1 MNSKNENIMQVFD
14 VVYSE
19 LCKWNLRNTVNDN
32 PMAALAFLT
41 FLKFISDN
49 KETLQLEYPEKY
61 NFDYL
66 TLLFQQKIDQ
76 DELVDFVSLVE
87 KQLGYENRIL
97 ASYVAGL
104 DLMNVREQVAALL
117 DYLNR
122 LDLSEPMVA
131 YDSLINFISIQ
142 SRKEIRFAG
151 EFITDVGLAKLMA
164 KITEVDDGMRF
175 YDFACGY
182 GISATQSVK
191 GKNVTVYVQDIN
203 KISVAVSIILFVL
216 SGVRN
221 AEVRCGDSIKD
232 PINLAYTNKDTFERI
247 SVVPPFGIRISDR
260 ENFHFSNELSSAY
273 QYYYDFKLSGDLL
286 FTRHLLA
293 SLTKEGVGVILLPVG
308 ALFRGGNDEKIRRQM
323 IDDNYIDAVIEF
335 PIGVIPG
342 TAVKTALVIFKKHRS
357 SQDIYI
363 LDLSKEAAKEYFEKV
378 SKTGLTITEHG
389 IDIIS
394 EMVKNRLEVDGLSRR
409 INKEEVLDNQ
419 CNLCAGVYMQE
430 SIDTAIQVQDITD
443 LVNRNK
449 VLYDKLAHL
458 NVRFNEIIERI

>member
-1 MNSKNENIMQVFD
+1 
-14 VVYSE
+14 
-19 LCKWNLRNTVNDN
+19 
-32 PMAALAFLT
+32 
-41 FLKFISDN
+41 
-49 KETLQLEYPEKY
+49 
-61 NFDYL
+61 
-66 TLLFQQKIDQ
+66 
-76 DELVDFVSLVE
+76 
-87 KQLGYENRIL
+87 
-97 ASYVAGL
+97 
-104 DLMNVREQVAALL
+104 
-117 DYLNR
+117 
-122 LDLSEPMVA
+122 
-131 YDSLINFISIQ
+131 
-142 SRKEIRFAG
+142 
-151 EFITDVGLAKLMA
+151 
-164 KITEVDDGMRF
+164 
-175 YDFACGY
+175 
-182 GISATQSVK
+182 
-191 GKNVTVYVQDIN
+191 
-203 KISVAVSIILFVL
+203 
-216 SGVRN
+216 
-221 AEVRCGDSIKD
+221 
-232 PINLAYTNKDTFERI
+232 
-247 SVVPPFGIRISDR
+247 
-260 ENFHFSNELSSAY
+260 
-273 QYYYDFKLSGDLL
+273 
-286 FTRHLLA
+286 
-293 SLTKEGVGVILLPVG
+293 GVILLPVG

>member
-1 MNSKNENIMQVFD
+1 MNNKNENIMQVFD

-49 KETLQLEYPEKY
+49 KEMLQLEYLEKY

-76 DELVDFVSLVE
+76 DELVDFVSNVE
-87 KQLGYENRIL
+87 RQLGYEDKIL

-104 DLMNVREQVAALL
+104 DLKNVREQVAALL

-151 EFITDVGLAKLMA
+151 EYITDLGLSKLMA
-164 KITEVDDGMRF
+164 KITDIEDGMRF
-175 YDFACGY
+175 YDFVCGY

-191 GKNVTVYVQDIN
+191 GKNVSVHVQDIN
-203 KISVAVSIILFVL
+203 RISAAVSIILFVL

-232 PINLAYTNKDTFERI
+232 PINLAYPNKHTFERI
-247 SVVPPFGIRISDR
+247 SIVPPFGIRISDK
-260 ENFHFSNELSSAY
+260 ESLHFNNELSSVY
-273 QYYYDFKLSGDLL
+273 QYFYDFKLSGELL
-286 FTRHLLA
+286 FARHLLA
-293 SLTKEGVGVILLPVG
+293 SLTNEGEGVVLLPVG
-308 ALFRGGNDEKIRRQM
+308 ALFRGGNEEKVRRQM
-323 IDDNYIDAVIEF
+323 IEDNYIDAVIEF
-335 PIGVIPG
+335 PIGVITG
-342 TAVKTALVIFKKHRS
+342 TAVKAALVIFKKRRS
-357 SQDIYI
+357 SQGIYI

-378 SKTGLTITEHG
+378 SKTGLTITEYG
-389 IDIIS
+389 INTIFK
-394 EMVKNRLEVDGLSRR
+394 MVKNRLEVEGLSRS
-409 INKEEVLDNQ
+409 ISKEEILDNQ

-430 SIDTAIQVQDITD
+430 SINTAIQVEDITA
-443 LVNRNK
+443 LVKRNK

-458 NVRFNEIIERI
+458 NMRFEEIIERI

>member
-49 KETLQLEYPEKY
+49 KETLHLEYPEKY

-66 TLLFQQKIDQ
+66 TLLFQQKINQGD
-76 DELVDFVSLVE
+76 LVDFVSHVE
-87 KQLGYENRIL
+87 KQLGYENKIL

-104 DLMNVREQVAALL
+104 DLMNVREQVADLL
-117 DYLNR
+117 EHLNR

-131 YDSLINFISIQ
+131 YDSLVNFISIQ

-151 EFITDVGLAKLMA
+151 ESITDLGLAKLMA
-164 KITEVDDGMRF
+164 KITDVEDGMHF

-191 GKNVTVYVQDIN
+191 DKNVTVYVQDIN
-203 KISVAVSIILFVL
+203 KISAAVSTILIIL
-216 SGVRN
+216 SGARN

-232 PINLAYTNKDTFERI
+232 PINLAYPYKDAFERI

-260 ENFHFSNELSSAY
+260 EIHFNNELASAY
-273 QYYYDFKLSGDLL
+273 QYFHDFKLSGEFL
-286 FTRHLLA
+286 FARHLLA

-308 ALFRGGNDEKIRRQM
+308 ALFRGGNEEKIRRQM
-323 IDDNYIDAVIEF
+323 VDDNYIDAVIEF

-342 TAVKTALVIFKKHRS
+342 TAVKVALVIFKKHRNS
-357 SQDIYI
+357 KDIYI

-378 SKTGLTITEHG
+378 SKTGLTITESG
-389 IDIIS
+389 IEAIS
-394 EMVKNRLEVDGLSRR
+394 EMLKNRLEVNGLSRSL
-409 INKEEVLDNQ
+409 NKEEILDNQ
-419 CNLCAGVYMQE
+419 YNLCAGVYMHE
-430 SIDTAIQVQDITD
+430 SIDTAIQVEDITSF
-443 LVNRNK
+443 VKRNE

-458 NVRFNEIIERI
+458 NMRFNEIIERL

>member
-293 SLTKEGVGVILLPVG
+293 SLTKEGVGVILLP
-308 ALFRGGNDEKIRRQM
+308 
-323 IDDNYIDAVIEF
+323 
-335 PIGVIPG
+335 
-342 TAVKTALVIFKKHRS
+342 
-357 SQDIYI
+357 
-363 LDLSKEAAKEYFEKV
+363 
-378 SKTGLTITEHG
+378 
-389 IDIIS
+389 
-394 EMVKNRLEVDGLSRR
+394 
-409 INKEEVLDNQ
+409 
-419 CNLCAGVYMQE
+419 
-430 SIDTAIQVQDITD
+430 
-443 LVNRNK
+443 
-449 VLYDKLAHL
+449 
-458 NVRFNEIIERI
+458 